1 MERKTIVYND
11 KDDTLLLSELEEW
24 NRINK
29 PPVEEKDFEYDD
41 FFKNGDFDYVG
52 SSYNYDNYY
61 NDYKDESSKK
71 KKSNK
76 KSNKKKYIF
85 IGGGI
90 FLILVLLGILFMTS
104 GKEIIPTNEEHSR
117 TILSDTNWA
126 TEQDTIIEFGVPNE
140 YEGYKE
146 YYTNNPYSKLCA
158 TYNILYDHEADLI
171 LDYYGADKKEIEDKI
186 VEHYDINS
194 DGFYF
199 IMSLAVTT
207 DVDSMNRDDTNY
219 YVFYRDSIM
228 YCYDLST
235 GEFSKLYRDNEKH
248 SISNAV
254 EEDVEEPTIEEDT
267 SEEETKPVLDENFKK
282 AQEEKAKKD
291 KERLEE
297 AKKKKEQEEKE
308 KQEQTQTQPEEQ
320 QFQIINNTGD
330 DNSTEGDNNN

>member
-24 NRINK
+24 NKINK
-29 PPVEEKDFEYDD
+29 LPVKEKGFEYDD

-52 SSYNYDNYY
+52 NSYNYYS
-61 NDYKDESSKK
+61 DYKDESPKK

-90 FLILVLLGILFMTS
+90 FLIFVLLCILFMTS
-104 GKEIIPTNEEHSR
+104 GKEIIPTNEEHSKA
-117 TILSDTNWA
+117 ILADTNWA

-146 YYTNNPYSKLCA
+146 YYINNPYSKLYA
-158 TYNILYDHEADLI
+158 TYNVLYDHEADLI

-199 IMSLAVTT
+199 IMPLAVTT
-207 DVDSMNRDDTNY
+207 DIDSMNRDNTNY

-228 YCYDLST
+228 YRYDLST

-248 SISNAV
+248 SISNTV
-254 EEDVEEPTIEEDT
+254 EEEVEEPTIEEEAP
-267 SEEETKPVLDENFKK
+267 EEEIKPVLDENFKK
-282 AQEEKAKKD
+282 AQEEEQ
-291 KERLEE
+291 KEIEE
-297 AKKKKEQEEKE
+297 QKKKKEEEKAKQEKAE
-308 KQEQTQTQPEEQ
+308 KQIFEFIT
-320 QFQIINNTGD
+320 
-330 DNSTEGDNNN
+330 NSESTSTKSESN

>member
-24 NRINK
+24 NRINR
-29 PPVEEKDFEYDD
+29 PPVEEKDFVYDE
-41 FFKNGDFDYVG
+41 FFNNGDFDYN
-52 SSYNYDNYY
+52 SHSYNLDNYY
-61 NDYKDESSKK
+61 NDSKPKK
-71 KKSNK
+71 KKNSN
-76 KSNKKKYIF
+76 NKKKFIF
-85 IGGGI
+85 IGCGI
-90 FLILVLLGILFMTS
+90 FLILVLFGILFMTS

-254 EEDVEEPTIEEDT
+254 EEEVEDPTIEEET
-267 SEEETKPVLDENFKK
+267 PEEEIEPVLDENFKK
-282 AQEEKAKKD
+282 AQEEKEKKE
-291 KERLEE
+291 KEKLEE
-297 AKKKKEQEEKE
+297 EKKKKEQEEKE

-320 QFQIINNTGD
+320 QIQIVNNTGN
-330 DNSTEGDNNN
+330 DNSTEEDNNN